1 LQSEISLRNLKKGGK
16 SMNSFRKIMILF
28 SLVVCFAPIVACST
42 LSPTPKP
49 QATVSVTPAQVE
61 LAFPAIMRVPIV
73 FTGTGWKPKEM
84 VVVDLVLPANVQIQG
99 VKPGEDVGI
108 AFGEADDAGNFK
120 GEVPATAKL
129 NTLFRVGWTPIL
141 APDPKTLNPIPPGVY
156 KVKASGADSGATA
169 TTTVEF
175 VAPVKK

>member
-1 LQSEISLRNLKKGGK
+1 
-16 SMNSFRKIMILF
+16 MNSFRKTIIALSFLMFL
-28 SLVVCFAPIVACST
+28 LPIAACST
-42 LSPTPKP
+42 LSPPPKP
-49 QATVSVTPAQVE
+49 TATVAVTPEKVE
-61 LAFPAIMRVPIV
+61 LAFPAILKVPIV

-84 VVVDLVLPANVQIQG
+84 VVVDMVLPPDVQIQG

-108 AFGEADDAGNFK
+108 AYGEADDTGNFK

-156 KVKASGADSGATA
+156 KIKASGADSGAQA
-169 TTTVEF
+169 LTTLEF
-175 VAPVKK
+175 VTPAPK